1 MSQVLEWPCEKL
13 WKLAQN
19 YVRLLNSS
27 SCQRLT
33 QNNSDHHTEQG
44 LKTSL
49 FSRHRTEEAHV
60 GQRILG
66 GSIGFG
72 SRLCCHP
79 CPPLRPNTPPSRV
92 LSLSPVLPSL
102 WPPQP
107 QKASLSSGGNES
119 CLVLLGV
126 ISPMSYADWCWCH
139 HRHSI
144 FTTGGKVFY
153 STHKTTVVGAV
164 HFHQH
169 CPGLGLGHMR
179 LIPDRN
185 IGICIWDL
193 LKSTTAYHFICPE
206 VL

>member
-1 MSQVLEWPCEKL
+1 MLGRESWEDPLD
-13 WKLAQN
+13 LAAD
-19 YVRLLNSS
+19 YVAIPALLSGLILPHPGFS
-27 SCQRLT
+27 PSLQFCLP
-33 QNNSDHHTEQG
+33 SDHPNLRKPPYHLGEMNPAWC
-44 LKTSL
+44 SL
-49 FSRHRTEEAHV
+49 EA
-60 GQRILG
+60 
-66 GSIGFG
+66 S
-72 SRLCCHP
+72 
-79 CPPLRPNTPPSRV
+79 PLLL
-92 LSLSPVLPSL
+92 LS
-102 WPPQP
+102 
-107 QKASLSSGGNES
+107 
-119 CLVLLGV
+119 C
-126 ISPMSYADWCWCH
+126 ADWCWCH
-139 HRHSI
+139 HRYSI